1 MRHATPELPRS
12 NENEWALGC
21 DNCRY
26 GLVSPPERSGACE
39 LYLERLVQAIDG
51 DLTFCTCRA
60 GKANRANLLNRF
72 EFLKREAKKDGR
84 MVSFAERGSHPD
96 IEAARR
102 AMQSGYAYVK
112 APTVRWVDKAEPVEP
127 ERIVEPTP

>member
-1 MRHATPELPRS
+1 MKRIETLPHS

-21 DNCRY
+21 PQCSY
-26 GLVSPPERSGACE
+26 GLVNAPERSGACE

-51 DLTFCTCRA
+51 ELTFCTCRA
-60 GKANRANLLNRF
+60 GTCAYANLKNR
-72 EFLKREAKKDGR
+72 LLILRGEAKRDGR
-84 MVSFAERGSHPD
+84 MASFAERGSHPD

-112 APTVRWVDKAEPVEP
+112 APPIRFVELSTPAEAA
-127 ERIVEPTP
+127 